1 MEQCVFKIVN
11 VSLSFPYKFMWFTNS
26 WRGILWNSS
35 SGRARES
42 NTWENCKNL
51 LSLWT
56 SYIFA
61 CWRMLNIMCSS
72 DVVLLFQRVGS
83 MIFFETFGYS
93 TVKFVSNLLEKYL
106 SKSSTSSNSVAG
118 HMQIDIQPKN
128 KDWSSFLETGNELL
142 QVFKHYLPFFIQLHL
157 ALFYFQGTFYHF
169 SKRVLGIHYVSQTK
183 CHP

>member
-1 MEQCVFKIVN
+1 
-11 VSLSFPYKFMWFTNS
+11 
-26 WRGILWNSS
+26 
-35 SGRARES
+35 
-42 NTWENCKNL
+42 
-51 LSLWT
+51 
-56 SYIFA
+56 
-61 CWRMLNIMCSS
+61 MLNIMCSS